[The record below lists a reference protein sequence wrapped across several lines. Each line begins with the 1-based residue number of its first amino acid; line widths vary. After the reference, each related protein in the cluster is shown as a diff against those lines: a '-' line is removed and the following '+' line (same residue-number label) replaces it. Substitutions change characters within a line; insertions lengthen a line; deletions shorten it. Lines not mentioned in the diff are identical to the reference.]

1 MRRGPMRPLGRQG
14 GRTRAPTATHSAV
27 TLGRPDVAAT
37 TARRPA
43 GCVDR
48 VCCIV
53 DKRDRLRP
61 ADQGDQI
68 ACASSVNAAATRSA
82 GRAERVI
89 LATLAKLMAGDRWR
103 IFLVSQSTLLRWHRE
118 PICGWWTYPAN
129 GRGRRPLDVE
139 VVDLVLRL
147 ARPSAVARSVGVL
160 LGRVSRH
167 SVEAAMRLRGRPR
180 WRRGRR

>member
-1 MRRGPMRPLGRQG
+1 M
-14 GRTRAPTATHSAV
+14 
-27 TLGRPDVAAT
+27 
-37 TARRPA
+37 
-43 GCVDR
+43 
-48 VCCIV
+48 

-61 ADQGDQI
+61 AGQGDQI

-82 GRAERVI
+82 GRASIPGPAPDAKDVEFAVLRHQLAVLHRQAVRPRYTPGERVI

-103 IFLVSQSTLLRWHRE
+103 IFLVSPSTLLRWHRE